1 MSRIFKGMNC
11 ACTIQNSDALFICSE
26 SEVSAT
32 NVFCAKAKRQQQL
45 CQGEI
50 DKRGVVMG
58 KSRSIALKL
67 SSLIIGL
74 FLVLFITYTTITG
87 LIIKTQSVDDAESAT
102 LETAEYS
109 AAKMSERFEKA
120 NTTLLT
126 TKRIIEGME
135 KKGELSAK
143 TIIDMMESNLA
154 NNEDLLGVG
163 AVFEQNST
171 KVDPTINA
179 TLVDSKNRF
188 VPYLSKD
195 GDKIT
200 TASLEGLED
209 KGVSE
214 WYWIPKEQG
223 RAVLTEPYDYNVNG
237 QTVPMTTISVP
248 LVDASGEFFGIL
260 TADLAIDYLKE
271 LTESV
276 KPEGGYAAIITDKGV
291 LTANS
296 FGEALKGQNMQDNMD
311 WASIRQTME
320 KGELKSMYV
329 DSKELKENSF
339 NVFAPM
345 ILDGIDETWT
355 VQIVLPKSKI
365 LETYNH
371 VLVFTIIA
379 SIIIV
384 VLMTVASAL
393 FIYKLL
399 KPLKFLRTSI
409 ETAADGDLTQK
420 VDEKYIK
427 PDEIGAVA
435 LAYNNMLDQTNSAI
449 QTVLNSTTSLNQAS
463 NHVHEAFNEIV
474 ASSQEV
480 SVAINEIAQGASK
493 QSEDTEE
500 TNYQIMDL
508 SDQIE
513 AITTLSNEMDE
524 LSNKTKATTDR
535 GMKEVESLRERNSE
549 TNAMNGRIQQQM
561 ESLASNISD
570 INQIIASIQGI
581 TEQTNLLALNA
592 SIEAARAG
600 EHGKGFAVVA
610 EEVRKLAEQSKK
622 ETEVIKRTVGSIL
635 ENSQQTVAVIASNAG
650 LMQAQN
656 ESVQSTEIA
665 FKDNSE
671 LSSSIETSIN
681 ELMSMLSHM
690 LEHKNQAIMAIQSIS
705 AISEETA
712 ASAEQV
718 SASAI
723 DQQAE
728 LQKVAESINSMN
740 EISKELQAVVNR
752 FKLA

>member
-1 MSRIFKGMNC
+1 
-11 ACTIQNSDALFICSE
+11 
-26 SEVSAT
+26 
-32 NVFCAKAKRQQQL
+32 
-45 CQGEI
+45 
-50 DKRGVVMG
+50 MG

-67 SSLIIGL
+67 SALIIGL
-74 FLVLFITYTTITG
+74 FLVLFITYTVIVSVI
-87 LIIKTQSVDDAESAT
+87 LKSQSVDDAETAT

-109 AAKMSERFEKA
+109 AAKMSERFQKA

-126 TKRIIEGME
+126 TKRIVEGME
-135 KKGELSAK
+135 KKGKLSAED
-143 TIIDMMESNLA
+143 IIKMMETNLV
-154 NNEDLLGVG
+154 NNEDLLAVG
-163 AVFEQNST
+163 AVFEPNST
-171 KVDPTINA
+171 NVEPTINA

-188 VPYLSKD
+188 IPYLSKD
-195 GDKIT
+195 GNEIT
-200 TASLEGLED
+200 TSFIDGIDD
-209 KGVSE
+209 KSISE
-214 WYWIPKEQG
+214 WYWIPKEEG
-223 RAVLTEPYDYNVNG
+223 RSVLTEPYEYNIKG
-237 QTVPMTTISVP
+237 QTVLMTTIAVP
-248 LVDASGEFFGIL
+248 LVDASGSFFGTL
-260 TADLAIDYLKE
+260 TADIAIDYLKG

-276 KPEGGYAAIITDKGV
+276 KPDGGYAAIITNNGV

-296 FGEALKGQNMQDNMD
+296 FGESLKGLNMQDHLD
-311 WASIRQTME
+311 WTSIKQTMDS
-320 KGELKSMYV
+320 GELKSMYL
-329 DSKELKENSF
+329 DSEELKENSF

-345 ILDGIDETWT
+345 NLDGIDETWT
-355 VQIVLPKSKI
+355 VQLVLPKSKI

-371 VLVFTIIA
+371 VLTFTIIA
-379 SIIIV
+379 SIIII
-384 VLMTVASAL
+384 VLMAVASAL

-399 KPLKFLRTSI
+399 RPLKFLRTSI
-409 ETAADGDLTQK
+409 ETAANGDLTQK

-449 QTVLNSTTSLNQAS
+449 QTVLNATTSLNQSS
-463 NHVHEAFNEIV
+463 NYVHEAFNEIV

-500 TNYQIMDL
+500 TNYRMIDL
-508 SDQIE
+508 SDQID

-524 LSNKTKATTDR
+524 LSNKTKTTTDE

-561 ESLASNISD
+561 ESLASNIAN

-610 EEVRKLAEQSKK
+610 EEVRKLAEQSRN
-622 ETEVIKRTVGSIL
+622 ETDVIKQTVDSIL

-650 LMQAQN
+650 LIQAQN
-656 ESVQSTEIA
+656 ESVQSTEVA

-671 LSSSIETSIN
+671 LSSSIATSIS
-681 ELMSMLSHM
+681 ELMTKLSHM

-728 LQKVAESINSMN
+728 LQKVAESINNMN
-740 EISKELQAVVNR
+740 EVSKELQEVVNR
-752 FKLA
+752 FKLV

>member
-1 MSRIFKGMNC
+1 
-11 ACTIQNSDALFICSE
+11 
-26 SEVSAT
+26 
-32 NVFCAKAKRQQQL
+32 
-45 CQGEI
+45 
-50 DKRGVVMG
+50 MG

-67 SSLIIGL
+67 SALIIGL
-74 FLVLFITYTTITG
+74 FLVLFITYTVIVG
-87 LIIKTQSVDDAESAT
+87 VILKSQSVDDAESAT
-102 LETAEYS
+102 LKTAEYS
-109 AAKMSERFEKA
+109 AAKMSERFNKV

-126 TKRIIEGME
+126 MKRIVEDME
-135 KKGELSAK
+135 KKGKLSAED
-143 TIIDMMESNLA
+143 IIKMMETNLT

-171 KVDPTINA
+171 NIEPTINA
-179 TLVDSKNRF
+179 TLVDSKKRF
-188 VPYLSKD
+188 IPYLNKD
-195 GDKIT
+195 GNGIT
-200 TASLEGLED
+200 TTSLESIDD
-209 KGVSE
+209 KSISE
-214 WYWIPKEQG
+214 WYWIPKEEG
-223 RAVLTEPYDYNVNG
+223 RSVLTEPYEYNING
-237 QTVPMTTISVP
+237 QTVQMTTIAVP
-248 LVDASGEFFGIL
+248 LVDASGSFFGTL
-260 TADLAIDYLKE
+260 TADIAIDYLKG

-276 KPEGGYAAIITDKGV
+276 KPDGGYAAIITNNGV

-296 FGEALKGQNMQDNMD
+296 FGESLKGLNMQDNLD
-311 WASIRQTME
+311 WTSIKQTMDS
-320 KGELKSMYV
+320 GELKSMYL

-345 ILDGIDETWT
+345 NLDEIDETWT
-355 VQIVLPKSKI
+355 VQLVLPKSKI

-371 VLVFTIIA
+371 VLTFTIIA
-379 SIIIV
+379 SIIII
-384 VLMTVASAL
+384 VLMAVASAL

-427 PDEIGAVA
+427 SDEIGAVA

-449 QTVLNSTTSLNQAS
+449 QTVLNATTLLNQSS
-463 NHVHEAFNEIV
+463 NYVHEAFNEIV

-500 TNYQIMDL
+500 TNYRMIDL
-508 SDQIE
+508 SDQID

-524 LSNKTKATTDR
+524 LSKKTKTTTDE

-549 TNAMNGRIQQQM
+549 TNVMNGRIQQQM
-561 ESLASNISD
+561 ESLASNIAN
-570 INQIIASIQGI
+570 INHIIASIQGI

-610 EEVRKLAEQSKK
+610 EEVRKLAEQSRN
-622 ETEVIKRTVGSIL
+622 ETDIIKQTVDSIL

-650 LMQAQN
+650 LIQAQN
-656 ESVQSTEIA
+656 ESVQSTEVA

-671 LSSSIETSIN
+671 LSSSIATSIS
-681 ELMSMLSHM
+681 ELMAKLSHM

-728 LQKVAESINSMN
+728 LQKVAESINNMN

-752 FKLA
+752 FKLV

>member
-1 MSRIFKGMNC
+1 
-11 ACTIQNSDALFICSE
+11 
-26 SEVSAT
+26 
-32 NVFCAKAKRQQQL
+32 
-45 CQGEI
+45 
-50 DKRGVVMG
+50 MG

-67 SSLIIGL
+67 SALIIGL
-74 FLVLFITYTTITG
+74 FLVLFITYTVIVG
-87 LIIKTQSVDDAESAT
+87 VILKSQSVDDAESAT
-102 LETAEYS
+102 LKTAEYS
-109 AAKMSERFEKA
+109 AAKMSERFNKV

-126 TKRIIEGME
+126 TKHIVEDME
-135 KKGELSAK
+135 KKGKLSAED
-143 TIIDMMESNLA
+143 IIKMMETNLT

-171 KVDPTINA
+171 NVEPTINA
-179 TLVDSKNRF
+179 TLVDSKKRF
-188 VPYLSKD
+188 IPYLNKD
-195 GDKIT
+195 GNGIT
-200 TASLEGLED
+200 TNSLESIDD
-209 KGVSE
+209 KSISE
-214 WYWIPKEQG
+214 WYWIPKEEG
-223 RAVLTEPYDYNVNG
+223 RSVLTEPYEYNING
-237 QTVPMTTISVP
+237 QTVLMTTIAVP
-248 LVDASGEFFGIL
+248 LVDASGSFFGTL
-260 TADLAIDYLKE
+260 TADIAIDYLKG

-276 KPEGGYAAIITDKGV
+276 KPDGGYAAIITNNGV

-296 FGEALKGQNMQDNMD
+296 FGESLKGLNMQDHLD
-311 WASIRQTME
+311 WTSIKQTMDS
-320 KGELKSMYV
+320 GELKSMYL

-345 ILDGIDETWT
+345 NLDGIDETWT
-355 VQIVLPKSKI
+355 VQLVLPKSKI

-371 VLVFTIIA
+371 VLTFTIIA
-379 SIIIV
+379 SIIII
-384 VLMTVASAL
+384 VLMAVASAL

-409 ETAADGDLTQK
+409 ETAASGDLTQK
-420 VDEKYIK
+420 VEEKYIK

-449 QTVLNSTTSLNQAS
+449 QTVLNATTLLNQSS
-463 NHVHEAFNEIV
+463 NYVHEAFNEVV

-500 TNYQIMDL
+500 TNYRMIDL
-508 SDQIE
+508 SDQID
-513 AITTLSNEMDE
+513 AITILSNEMDE
-524 LSNKTKATTDR
+524 LSNKTKITTDE

-561 ESLASNISD
+561 ESLASNIANV
-570 INQIIASIQGI
+570 NQIIASIQGI

-610 EEVRKLAEQSKK
+610 EEVRKLAEQSKN
-622 ETEVIKRTVGSIL
+622 ETDVIKQTVDSIL

-650 LMQAQN
+650 LIQAQN
-656 ESVQSTEIA
+656 ESVQSTEVA

-671 LSSSIETSIN
+671 LSSSIATSIS
-681 ELMSMLSHM
+681 ELMAKLSHM

-728 LQKVAESINSMN
+728 LQKVAESINNMN

-752 FKLA
+752 FKLV

>member
-1 MSRIFKGMNC
+1 
-11 ACTIQNSDALFICSE
+11 
-26 SEVSAT
+26 
-32 NVFCAKAKRQQQL
+32 
-45 CQGEI
+45 
-50 DKRGVVMG
+50 MG

-67 SSLIIGL
+67 SALIIGL
-74 FLVLFITYTTITG
+74 FLVLFITYTVIVG
-87 LIIKTQSVDDAESAT
+87 VILKDQSVDDAESAT
-102 LETAEYS
+102 LKTAEYS
-109 AAKMSERFEKA
+109 AATMSERFNKV

-126 TKRIIEGME
+126 TKRIVEGME
-135 KKGELSAK
+135 KKGKLSAED
-143 TIIDMMESNLA
+143 IIKMMETNLT

-163 AVFEQNST
+163 AVFEQNSINIE
-171 KVDPTINA
+171 PNINA
-179 TLVDSKNRF
+179 TLVDSKKRLI
-188 VPYLSKD
+188 PYLNKD
-195 GDKIT
+195 GNRIT
-200 TASLEGLED
+200 TTALESIDD
-209 KGVSE
+209 KSISE
-214 WYWIPKEQG
+214 WYWIPKEEG
-223 RAVLTEPYDYNVNG
+223 RSVLTEPYEYTING
-237 QTVPMTTISVP
+237 QTVLMTTIAVP
-248 LVDASGEFFGIL
+248 LVDAAGSFFGTL
-260 TADLAIDYLKE
+260 TADIAIDYLKG

-276 KPEGGYAAIITDKGV
+276 KPDGGYAAIITNNGV

-296 FGEALKGQNMQDNMD
+296 FGESLKGLNMQDILD
-311 WASIRQTME
+311 WTSIKQTMDS
-320 KGELKSMYV
+320 GELKSLYLGS
-329 DSKELKENSF
+329 DELKENSF

-345 ILDGIDETWT
+345 NLDGIDETWT
-355 VQIVLPKSKI
+355 VQLVLPKSKI

-420 VDEKYIK
+420 VDDKYIK

-449 QTVLNSTTSLNQAS
+449 QTVLNATTLLNQSS
-463 NHVHEAFNEIV
+463 NHVHESFNEIV

-500 TNYQIMDL
+500 TNYRMIDL
-508 SDQIE
+508 SDQIDT
-513 AITTLSNEMDE
+513 ITTLSNEMDE
-524 LSNKTKATTDR
+524 LSIKTKATTDK

-549 TNAMNGRIQQQM
+549 TNVMNGRIQQQM
-561 ESLASNISD
+561 ESLASNIAN
-570 INQIIASIQGI
+570 INQVIASIQGI

-610 EEVRKLAEQSKK
+610 EEVRKLAEQSRN
-622 ETEVIKRTVGSIL
+622 ETEVIKQTVDSIL
-635 ENSQQTVAVIASNAG
+635 KNSQQTVAVIASNAR
-650 LMQAQN
+650 LIQAQN
-656 ESVQSTEIA
+656 ESVQSTEVA

-671 LSSSIETSIN
+671 LSSSIATSIS
-681 ELMSMLSHM
+681 ELMTKLSHM

-728 LQKVAESINSMN
+728 LQKVAESINNVN
-740 EISKELQAVVNR
+740 EISKELQEVVNR